1 MVSSISKNMRLGEG
15 ALSALPACKG
25 ALMFMVRLTETL
37 LSAKLV
43 FHLLMEGLGAIPKN
57 R

>member
-15 ALSALPACKG
+15 AL
-25 ALMFMVRLTETL
+25 L

-43 FHLLMEGLGAIPKN
+43 FHLLMEGLVAIPKN